1 MMNMKCK
8 LRKAVNKAVNTQRTL
23 KITARDYFE
32 KRLDLKVKIDFGMF
46 YKMS

>member
-1 MMNMKCK
+1 MNMKCK
-8 LRKAVNKAVNTQRTL
+8 LTKVVKKAVNKQRTL
-23 KITARDYFE
+23 KITARDHFE